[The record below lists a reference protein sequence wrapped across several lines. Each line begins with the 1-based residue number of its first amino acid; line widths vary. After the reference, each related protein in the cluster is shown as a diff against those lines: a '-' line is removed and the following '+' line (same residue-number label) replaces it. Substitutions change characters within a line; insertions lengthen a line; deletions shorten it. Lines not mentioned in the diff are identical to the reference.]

1 MDWAVCSRETERDY
15 TWDNAHAGPVLAEY
29 AQRFFAPALEGSITR
44 SRFAAFLRCPGT
56 IQDVILCIS
65 VSTNRRDFSHT
76 PIRTLAFLRA
86 ETSEERDLLAAFFA
100 ECLRKPDAETL
111 YNAESDIAQAVE
123 SLYQTKK
130 PDDFLRFCR
139 SLPSA
144 NGSGEKP
151 TGRWEIRRDDAG
163 SRQAMAES
171 LPALI
176 RGGKPFLIALTDRLP
191 TDVLTSLGSM
201 FDHATVHIFSKAVT
215 TKAPLPGG
223 GPNARVIAAAIG
235 GVILLSALLVAAGR
249 SCRNGG
255 ESSEAI
261 ASTNEVSRASGKG
274 VVATNA
280 PSSSGISATNALPLD
295 GGNRESVVETWR
307 DDSPASSTPA
317 ETETTETALKPL
329 YPQTSNKPTKENQ
342 P

>member
-29 AQRFFAPALEGSITR
+29 AQRFFAPAFEGSITR
-44 SRFAAFLRCPGT
+44 SRFAALLRCPGT

-65 VSTNRRDFSHT
+65 VSTKRRDFSHT

-86 ETSEERDLLAAFFA
+86 EKPEERDLLAAFFA
-100 ECLRKPDAETL
+100 ECLHKPDKETL
-111 YNAESDIAQAVE
+111 DNPKSDIAQVVE

-139 SLPSA
+139 SLPAA

-151 TGRWEIRRDDAG
+151 TRRWEIPRDDVG

-176 RGGKPFLIALTDRLP
+176 RGGEPFLIALTDRLP
-191 TDVLTSLGSM
+191 ADVLSSLGSM

-215 TKAPLPGG
+215 TKTPLPGG
-223 GPNARVIAAAIG
+223 GPNTRVIAAAIG
-235 GVILLSALLVAAGR
+235 GVILLSALIVAAVKPC
-249 SCRNGG
+249 SCWHGG
-255 ESSEAI
+255 CKTLCGTNDFLRAI
-261 ASTNEVSRASGKG
+261 DGEGTSTNVPTSSR
-274 VVATNA
+274 N
-280 PSSSGISATNALPLD
+280 SATNTFPLSGRDEEPAGETRQGDSTTIATPAATKADASAMKEVQSRTLPAD
-295 GGNRESVVETWR
+295 SAVET
-307 DDSPASSTPA
+307 P
-317 ETETTETALKPL
+317 
-329 YPQTSNKPTKENQ
+329 
-342 P
+342 